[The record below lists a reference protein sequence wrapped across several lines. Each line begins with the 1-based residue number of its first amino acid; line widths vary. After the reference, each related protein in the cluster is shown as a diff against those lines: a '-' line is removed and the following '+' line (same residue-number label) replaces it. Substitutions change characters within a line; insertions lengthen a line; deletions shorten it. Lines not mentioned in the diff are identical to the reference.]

1 MIFGNIKKS
10 MNKIF
15 KKRLVSQ
22 DSQTVSKGVLESEK
36 KYRELADS
44 LPQIIFET
52 DSNYNLTFLNNNAIS
67 VFGYSDSDFAKGMQ
81 FDQLF
86 IEENAVK
93 IRKCIKLIA
102 KEKKLHSCERKA
114 KKKDGTTF
122 PALMHVAPI
131 LNEKQEFSGLRG
143 IIIDIS
149 DRKEMEVLLK
159 DSENKYR
166 NIIENS
172 NDPIWIGDTE
182 GNITFFNR
190 EAEKMFGYRIDE
202 LKNKK
207 YEPLVA
213 KEDLPRLKKIIASA
227 FSGNPEQFE
236 VKIKKKDGELID
248 VWIKLNII
256 RTNGQVQGLI
266 ATGRNITEK
275 KKSEELLKESEERYR
290 SMIENSTDIV
300 YMLDTQGKITYI
312 NPAAEKCSGSN
323 KEQIIGKRFDFMLSS
338 DEISRVRSIFERT
351 LQGEKNNYEA
361 RINKPDKS
369 TLLLSISTAPIY
381 KEGKIIGT
389 VSFAKN
395 ITEQKIQEEKLQRE
409 YSFRKSIENSLG
421 AGIAMVDLESIMT
434 YVNPSFCKM
443 TGYDEKDLVGK
454 KPPFIFWHPD
464 DRHTIA
470 EGLKKKIKGEVP
482 IGAFEL
488 KFRKKNGETLFV
500 MGMHSP
506 IKNSKDETTAWLGV
520 FIDITERKKQEAE
533 LIKMKKAVEYSNEI
547 IFMTDPDGLITYIN
561 PEFTKIYG
569 YSKEEIIA
577 KATYK
582 ILRGYEISQ
591 EEHENIKKKIFNRQV
606 IKSKLLNKTKDGR
619 FIKIIDYTNPVV
631 DDNNN
636 LIGFLAIQHEA
647 EE

>member
-182 GNITFFNR
+182 GNIIFFNR